1 MFLRS
6 TLRCSFC
13 RKKDTEV
20 TKLVAGPRVFIC
32 DECVAIAKQLMEDA
46 DNIQNS
52 PPRAEPAWWRRIWS
66 RAVRLPGRTT
76 KYVVPA

>member
-20 TKLVAGPRVFIC
+20 AKLVAGPRVYIC
-32 DECVAIAKQLMEDA
+32 DECVAIAKRLMEDA
-46 DNIQNS
+46 DNVQIS
-52 PPRAEPAWWRRIWS
+52 PPRVEPAWWRRIWS
-66 RAVRLPGRTT
+66 RFLGLPGRTS